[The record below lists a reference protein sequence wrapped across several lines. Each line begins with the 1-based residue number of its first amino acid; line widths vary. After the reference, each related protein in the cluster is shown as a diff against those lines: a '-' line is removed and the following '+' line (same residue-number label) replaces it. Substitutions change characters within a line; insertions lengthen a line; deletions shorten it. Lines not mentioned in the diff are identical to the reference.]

1 MTIGRFAV
9 VTLPSHPGPAG
20 SGSLDAP
27 AHPRE
32 ELVPRIPGARVL
44 RLAIAV
50 ALVATPSGLHR
61 EALAATDLLP
71 DLRMATLSDFRT
83 EFSGGER
90 RLRFTTIMTNE
101 GAGPLDV
108 HGVRDSVS
116 EPHMRTEQRIYDTDG
131 GLSVL
136 ESRALMEFANDGH
149 DHWHIQGVMLYQMW
163 SDDGQTRRG
172 TKVGF
177 CFLDSRRMFGT
188 TPRTYG
194 MSTCG
199 GPNDLDNLMGLS
211 VGWGDDY
218 PASFAFQWID
228 ISALPPGDYTVQA
241 RADEQ
246 DWYVESDETN
256 NCAWSRVRIT
266 ESDGPVD
273 ILAEGRDCVAPPAS
287 SARVERQ
294 YGTNRYETSA
304 AASEDAFAPGVPVA
318 YVATGRNFPDAL
330 AAGAA
335 AGYQGGPI
343 ILVDANFLPAL
354 AVTELE
360 RLDPQRIVVVG
371 GQRVV
376 SDYVAALVARYQTGG
391 GFTRLFGADRYAT
404 AAAISS
410 NTFAPG
416 VPTAYVTT
424 GENWPDALAA
434 VPHAARAGGPLL
446 LTAGTVLPDS
456 VAAELERLDPGRIV
470 MVGGSAAITDA
481 VVTALDAYDTGG
493 GVQRIGGVDRYDT
506 AAMLSAFHHPTGAG
520 LAYVATGQNFPDA
533 LGAGPAAAVRG
544 APTILVRGTAIPP
557 ASAGELDRL
566 NPTRIILLGGPS
578 VITTSV
584 EEALGAFIGP

>member
-1 MTIGRFAV
+1 M
-9 VTLPSHPGPAG
+9 
-20 SGSLDAP
+20 SLA
-27 AHPRE
+27 
-32 ELVPRIPGARVL
+32 LI
-44 RLAIAV
+44 AIAIG
-50 ALVATPSGLHR
+50 PHR
-61 EALAATDLLP
+61 EASAATDLLP
-71 DLRMATLSDFRT
+71 DLRMAPLSSFRT
-83 EFSGGER
+83 EISGGER

-101 GAGPLDV
+101 GAGPIEV
-108 HGVRDSVS
+108 HGVRGTVS
-116 EPHMRTEQRIYDTDG
+116 EPHMTTEQRVYDTDG
-131 GLSVL
+131 ALHL
-136 ESRALMEFANDGH
+136 FDSRALMEYASDGH

-188 TPRTYG
+188 TPHTYG

-199 GPNDLDNLMGLS
+199 GRNDTDNLMGLS
-211 VGWGDDY
+211 VGWGDEY
-218 PASFAFQWID
+218 PADFAFQWID
-228 ISALPPGDYTVQA
+228 ISTLPPGDYTVQA

-246 DWYVESDETN
+246 DWYVETDEAN

-266 ESDGPVD
+266 GSDGPVE
-273 ILAEGRDCVAPPAS
+273 ILGEGLDCLAPPPS

-335 AGYQGGPI
+335 AGFQGGPI
-343 ILVDANFLPAL
+343 ILVDSSFLPTL

-360 RLDPQRIVVVG
+360 RLDPQRIVMVG
-371 GQRVV
+371 GPAVV
-376 SDYVAALVARYQTGG
+376 SDYVATLVARYQTGG

-410 NTFAPG
+410 NTFGPG
-416 VPTAYVTT
+416 VSTAYVTT

-446 LTAGTVLPDS
+446 LTRGSTLPDS
-456 VAAELERLDPGRIV
+456 IAAELERLDPGRIV
-470 MVGGSAAITDA
+470 VVGGSAAVSDA
-481 VVTALDAYDTGG
+481 VVAALDAYDTGG

-506 AAMLSAFHHPTGAG
+506 AAMLSAFHHPTGAA

-533 LGAGPAAAVRG
+533 LGAGPAAAARD
-544 APTILVRGTAIPP
+544 APTILVRGTLIPP
-557 ASAGELDRL
+557 ASGAELDRL
-566 NPTRIILLGGPS
+566 NPARIILLGGPA
-578 VITTSV
+578 VITSSV
-584 EEALGAFIGP
+584 EDALAAYAGP